1 MLMAIIKRLGF
12 AVFAAWFVSTLI
24 FFAITARP
32 GDLCVTLLN
41 REAQG
46 EKLAHC
52 RAIHGLDAPILVQ
65 YGRWMTGI
73 VQGDFGM
80 EIRDPNKLESR
91 RNRPVAGVLGSAFLA
106 TIQIGALA
114 AIIAVPTAIGMGIL
128 TALKRDRLPDIAIS
142 TVLILLM
149 TVPEFAIATVLQ
161 GIFSEWL
168 GWVPAVFFGSKIS
181 NSAQFWA
188 IAPLP
193 VAVLSLILMAHIQR
207 LMRSSMIDA
216 LNSDY
221 ARTAR
226 LNGIPEWRVVLFH
239 CIPTALPPTISLSA
253 LTVAWLLSGVT
264 IIENVFNYPGLG
276 RLLLN
281 AVFDQQTYLA
291 AAVVLSLAV
300 IYIILNLLA
309 DVLSMAIDPRQRR

>member
-1 MLMAIIKRLGF
+1 
-12 AVFAAWFVSTLI
+12 
-24 FFAITARP
+24 
-32 GDLCVTLLN
+32 
-41 REAQG
+41 
-46 EKLAHC
+46 
-52 RAIHGLDAPILVQ
+52 
-65 YGRWMTGI
+65 
-73 VQGDFGM
+73 
-80 EIRDPNKLESR
+80 
-91 RNRPVAGVLGSAFLA
+91 
-106 TIQIGALA
+106 
-114 AIIAVPTAIGMGIL
+114 
-128 TALKRDRLPDIAIS
+128 
-142 TVLILLM
+142 
-149 TVPEFAIATVLQ
+149 
-161 GIFSEWL
+161 
-168 GWVPAVFFGSKIS
+168 VPAVFFGSKIS